1 MTFNYTPLN
10 DQEIRLV
17 TIYPNKN
24 SKAIIECSL
33 EVVSLR
39 QRPKFEALSYVWG
52 SIDTFE
58 TIRLDKQSFEVTP
71 NLGSAL
77 RHLRQPTDERVMW
90 IDYICINQ
98 EDVPEK
104 NKQVPLMGSIYMT
117 AIRVVSILGEYSPEI
132 EMAVSW
138 CERYIHKRATK
149 RTLFWRKLE
158 LKELWSV
165 EARREKEIA
174 ILKTFIGLRHFILL
188 PYWTRMWTFQ
198 EYQLPEREPICMC
211 GAFTFKA
218 SAIMGTTWDGAVLT
232 PFAAMDRLG
241 QDPVEI
247 ERKNKPSPDQ
257 DEKTKQHCLEVQRL
271 SAIDDGEFARIM
283 ERFAYFDIVRDRDA
297 PAYKGLASLIYL
309 AYHRQCGNPRD
320 RVYALYALVPSAQEA
335 YPPDY
340 NKPLE
345 QVLVETTEF
354 IIRKETRACIFNLFA
369 VRDNHLLD
377 DTIPSWVPD
386 YTTPCTRVKG
396 LSSHYISRNIKE
408 SLWTPAVEYFPHVSE
423 DYKTLHLWGRT
434 VGHCK
439 PIFRFGSDLRK
450 VVADIMQVVEMLEAW
465 RTIWDPLTVRARF
478 VEACLCHFPQDDT
491 FTIEDAMEAIQNLAH
506 TYKNTQ
512 VQGQSNETDA
522 AGNDKFQSK
531 LRKVLSANCN
541 QSVFLLVTK
550 AAQGFGICPVTIE
563 DEDIVVVANTA
574 EQPLVLRRQLDTGHK
589 QAWYKLV
596 GQTYVDGLA
605 ETSSSLESPLYT
617 MVKDQSHEEFHI
629 I

>member
-1 MTFNYTPLN
+1 MTFNYTTLN

-17 TIYPNKN
+17 TIHPNK
-24 SKAIIECSL
+24 SWEALIECSL
-33 EVVSLR
+33 EVASLT

-52 SIDTFE
+52 SVDTFE
-58 TIRLDKQSFEVTP
+58 TIHLDRQSFEVTP

-77 RHLRQPTDERVMW
+77 RHLRHPTVKRVMW

-98 EDVPEK
+98 DDVPEK

-117 AIRVVSILGEYSPEI
+117 ADRVISILGEYSPEI

-138 CERYIHKRATK
+138 CERYIHKRTTK
-149 RTLFWRKLE
+149 QALFWRKLE

-174 ILKTFIGLRHFILL
+174 ILKTFIGLRRFIIL

-218 SAIMGTTWDGAVLT
+218 SAILGTSWDGVVQT
-232 PFAAMDRLG
+232 PFAAMVRVG

-247 ERKNKPSPDQ
+247 ERKNKPSLDQ
-257 DEKTKQHCLEVQRL
+257 DEKTRQHCLEVQRL
-271 SAIDDGEFARIM
+271 SAIDDDEFTRTM
-283 ERFAYFDIVRDRDA
+283 ERFAFFDILRDRHA
-297 PAYKGLASLIYL
+297 PAYKGLASLMYL

-340 NKPLE
+340 NKSLE
-345 QVLVETTEF
+345 QVLVETTEY

-369 VRDNHLLD
+369 VRNNHLLD
-377 DTIPSWVPD
+377 DTLPSWVPD
-386 YTTPCTRVKG
+386 YTTSCTRVKG
-396 LSSHYISRNIKE
+396 LPSHYIARKIKE

-439 PIFRFGSDLRK
+439 PIFRFGSDLRQ
-450 VVADIMQVVEMLEAW
+450 VVANIMNFFETTEAW
-465 RTIWDPLTVRARF
+465 GTNWDPSTVRERF
-478 VEACLCHFPQDDT
+478 VEACLCHFPQGDT
-491 FTIEDAMEAIQNLAH
+491 FTIQEAIEAIHELAH
-506 TYKNTQ
+506 TYENTRI
-512 VQGQSNETDA
+512 QGQSNDTDPA
-522 AGNDKFQSK
+522 ANEQFQSK
-531 LRKVLSANCN
+531 LRKELSANCN
-541 QSVFLLVTK
+541 QSFFLIVTK
-550 AAQGFGICPVTIE
+550 KAQGFGICPVAIE
-563 DEDIVVVANTA
+563 DQDVVMIADTA
-574 EQPLVLRRQLDTGHK
+574 EQPLVLRRQLDREHE
-589 QAWYKLV
+589 QSSYKLV
-596 GQTYVDGLA
+596 GQAYVDGLA
-605 ETSSSLESPLYT
+605 ETSNSLDSPLYT
-617 MVKDQSHEEFHI
+617 MVKDQPHEEFRVL
-629 I
+629 